1 MIDFLS
7 IVIFL
12 IIVILVVFRV
22 KLNFFKW
29 RINLVLVGI
38 YLAVLI
44 MAVPIMYLL
53 PMQDI
58 TTPVKDTNQ
67 VVEETDQE
75 KMIPLGDIF
84 KNYNGQ
90 SLGSPGGVYQNSSKT
105 FKFAGNTLALNIP
118 SNDNYNI
125 LVDRKNVDDGEI
137 EVSSFIAP
145 HNING
150 VDFTKEIE
158 PPDISVQGNTLSIIK
173 KKQQLNFA
181 QFEANFVLD
190 QFTHLNVHDN
200 RSNVSSFGENVVL
213 LRVPKSLEIEK
224 GNYNGGIISNVNSNE

>member
-58 TTPVKDTNQ
+58 TTPVKDTN
-67 VVEETDQE
+67 
-75 KMIPLGDIF
+75 
-84 KNYNGQ
+84 
-90 SLGSPGGVYQNSSKT
+90 
-105 FKFAGNTLALNIP
+105 
-118 SNDNYNI
+118 
-125 LVDRKNVDDGEI
+125 
-137 EVSSFIAP
+137 
-145 HNING
+145 
-150 VDFTKEIE
+150 
-158 PPDISVQGNTLSIIK
+158 
-173 KKQQLNFA
+173 
-181 QFEANFVLD
+181 
-190 QFTHLNVHDN
+190 
-200 RSNVSSFGENVVL
+200 
-213 LRVPKSLEIEK
+213 
-224 GNYNGGIISNVNSNE
+224 